1 MDNKIK
7 VAFCA
12 MIVGC
17 FTNAAKITG
26 EEGSVSNEERK
37 KKISKKLQ
45 ERLLKARSNVKKK
58 LEKTEK
64 NNDGKD
70 EFNELVKKLESNMG
84 NQGLNKANGRIA
96 DTKIEKND
104 TEKVA
109 KDIVVIKNKKKPQ
122 NKSFKKNE
130 ENINTV
136 SLVFEEPISMKRDDE
151 KMTESTLSTLEGLD
165 KNVEESSIENVS
177 TVFKEP
183 IKAEISDKKIAESTA
198 STRGRRDE
206 NVEEELLGR
215 NFCRCF

>member
-17 FTNAAKITG
+17 FTNAAKIT
-26 EEGSVSNEERK
+26 EKEGRVSSEERK
-37 KKISKKLQ
+37 KEICKKLQ
-45 ERLLKARSNVKKK
+45 ERLLKLRSDKKRQ
-58 LEKTEK
+58 EETEK

-70 EFNELVKKLESNMG
+70 KISELVKKLERNMG
-84 NQGLNKANGRIA
+84 NQGLNKANAKIA

-104 TEKVA
+104 REKVA

-130 ENINTV
+130 ENINTA
-136 SLVFEEPISMKRDDE
+136 SLVFEELISMKRDDE

-183 IKAEISDKKIAESTA
+183 IKVEISDKKIAESTA